1 MGAPSLAAVL
11 ALCCGACAPAF
22 VAAPPPQPGAAL
34 LLDNCPPP
42 QLVPDEGAQTA
53 EQVNV
58 ERVTV
63 AVAAACY
70 RGKFYSLKEWHERMA
85 K

>member
-1 MGAPSLAAVL
+1 MASQARPSA
-11 ALCCGACAPAF
+11 
-22 VAAPPPQPGAAL
+22 QL

-42 QLVPDEGAQTA
+42 RLVPDEATQTA

-63 AVAAACY
+63 AAAAACY
-70 RGKFYSLKEWHERMA
+70 RGKFYSLKEWHERMVR
-85 K
+85 

>member
-1 MGAPSLAAVL
+1 M
-11 ALCCGACAPAF
+11 
-22 VAAPPPQPGAAL
+22 
-34 LLDNCPPP
+34 
-42 QLVPDEGAQTA
+42 PDEGAQTA

-85 K
+85 E

>member
-1 MGAPSLAAVL
+1 V
-11 ALCCGACAPAF
+11 
-22 VAAPPPQPGAAL
+22 
-34 LLDNCPPP
+34 
-42 QLVPDEGAQTA
+42 LVPDDASQTA

-63 AVAAACY
+63 AASAACY
-70 RGKFYSLKEWHERMA
+70 RGKFYSLKAWHERMT